1 MMDVFETCREINNL
15 LTQKNEVAARNL
27 LIRLLADLDRTKTPF
42 PQVVNHMIRATG
54 LFPYLQLASASWD
67 QKYVHHAFEVD
78 VGRRVA
84 TLHREQSS
92 VLAKLLE
99 GRNIA
104 VSAPTSFGKSFIID
118 AFIAAKNPD
127 NVVII
132 VPTIALMDETRR
144 RLFKKFSADY
154 TIITA
159 PDTRLGAK
167 NIFIFPQERA
177 FGYLSSIDTIDLLV
191 VDEFYK
197 ASQSHDRERA
207 PSLIKAV
214 LKLSKKSKQ
223 RYYLAPNIKSLSD
236 NAFTRDMEFM
246 ELLDFNTVYL
256 DIQESYKEIGKD
268 EGKKGQK
275 LIDLISPGGQ
285 KSLIYAGTYSE
296 IRKIADLAI
305 SKLPVVDRIYTS
317 HFSNWLRQ
325 NYQSDWILADLVD
338 RAIGVHNGSMHRCLS
353 QIQIRLFEYE
363 DGFDSIVSTSSI
375 IEGVNTS
382 AQNVIV
388 WKSKLGSNNLKDFT
402 YKNIIGRGG
411 RMFKYFVGNIY
422 LLDAPP
428 KSEDTQLEIDFPDE
442 ILGTLDENSDKDQL
456 TDLQVERIIE
466 YRTQMSAII
475 GEDNFARIK
484 RENLL
489 QDSDAD
495 FLLRLA
501 ADMKG
506 NPDEWRGFGYL
517 NSSNPDHWESM
528 LYKVLKLKPGG
539 WDTQW
544 SKLVTATKAISRNWD
559 QDLSQ
564 LISSLKKNGIEIE
577 EFFKLERTVTF
588 KLSALLSDTNELH
601 KIIVNSSVD
610 ISPFVSKM
618 SRAFLPSAVY
628 HLEEYGLPRM
638 ISKKIHAAGL
648 VNFQDPKMDL
658 LRAIEH
664 FSHLGRDEVLAI
676 KSLGPFDRYVVR
688 FFFDGITPEEAI
700 ETEAQIGQ
708 RPV

>member
-1 MMDVFETCREINNL
+1 MDIFDTCYEINRL
-15 LTQKNEVAARNL
+15 LTLKNEIAARNL
-27 LIRLLADLDRTKTPF
+27 LIRLLADLDHSKTPY

-54 LFPYLQLASASWD
+54 LFPYLQLANASWD

-92 VLAKLLE
+92 VLAKLLD
-99 GRNIA
+99 GKNIA
-104 VSAPTSFGKSFIID
+104 ISAPTSFGKSFVID
-118 AFIAAKNPD
+118 AFIAAKRPS

-144 RLFKKFSADY
+144 RLFKKFSEEY
-154 TIITA
+154 TIVTA
-159 PDTRLGAK
+159 PDTKLGLK
-167 NIFIFPQERA
+167 NILIFPQERA
-177 FGYLSSIDTIDLLV
+177 FGYLDALDSVDLLV

-197 ASQSHDRERA
+197 ASQKHDRDRA
-207 PSLIKAV
+207 PALIKAI
-214 LKLSKKSKQ
+214 LKLSKKAKQ
-223 RYYLAPNIKSLSD
+223 RYYLAPNIKRLSD
-236 NAFTRDMEFM
+236 NAFTRDMEFV

-256 DIQESYKEIGKD
+256 DIKEPYREFGKD
-268 EGKKGQK
+268 ETKKGEK
-275 LIDLISPGGQ
+275 LIDLISQQTQ

-296 IRKIADLAI
+296 IKKISELVI
-305 SKLPVVDRIYTS
+305 SNIQPVDRIYTT
-317 HFSNWLRQ
+317 HFSEWLRQ
-325 NYQSDWILADLVD
+325 NYQPDWSLADLVD

-353 QIQIRLFEYE
+353 QLQIRLFEYE

-388 WKSKLGSNNLKDFT
+388 WKSKLGNTNLKDFT

-428 KSEDTQLEIDFPDE
+428 KSEDVQLDIEFPEE
-442 ILGTLDENSDKDQL
+442 ILGTLDEVRDSDQL
-456 TDLQVERIIE
+456 TDRQVERIIE

-475 GEDNFARIK
+475 GDENFARIK
-484 RENLL
+484 RDNIL

-501 ADMKG
+501 MDMRD

-517 NSSNPDHWESM
+517 NSSNPDHWDNM
-528 LYKVLKLKPGG
+528 LYRVLRLKPGN
-539 WDTQW
+539 WDTQF
-544 SKLVTATKAISRNWD
+544 SKLVTATKTMAHNWD
-559 QDLSQ
+559 RDLPQ
-564 LISSLKKNGIEIE
+564 LISILKRDGVDIDD
-577 EFFKLERTVTF
+577 FFKLERTMTF
-588 KLSALLSDTNELH
+588 KLAALLSDTNELH
-601 KIIVNSSVD
+601 KMIINPSVD
-610 ISPFVSKM
+610 ISPFIGRM

-638 ISKKIHAAGL
+638 ISKKIHMSGL
-648 VNFQDPKMDL
+648 IDFQDPSMDL
-658 LRAIEH
+658 LKAIDR
-664 FSHLGRDEVLAI
+664 FKNLGKDAVLAI
-676 KSLGPFDRYVVR
+676 RSLGPFDRYVVR
-688 FFFDGITPEEAI
+688 FFFDGITLDDPEPTEKAI
-700 ETEAQIGQ
+700 
-708 RPV
+708 

>member
-1 MMDVFETCREINNL
+1 MDVFEICFEINKL
-15 LTQKNEVAARNL
+15 LLSKNEVAARNI
-27 LIRLLADLDRTKTPF
+27 LIRLLADLDRAQKPY

-54 LFPYLQLASASWD
+54 LFPYLQLANASWD
-67 QKYVHHAFEVD
+67 QKFVHHAFEVD
-78 VGRRVA
+78 VGHRMA
-84 TLHREQSS
+84 TLHREQSNL
-92 VLAKLLE
+92 LAKLLD
-99 GRNIA
+99 GKNIA

-118 AFIAAKNPD
+118 AFIAAKQPN

-144 RLFKKFSADY
+144 RLFKKFSENY
-154 TIITA
+154 NIITA
-159 PDTRLGAK
+159 PDTKLGAK
-167 NIFIFPQERA
+167 NILIFPQERA
-177 FGYLSSIDTIDLLV
+177 FGYLSALEHIDLLV

-197 ASQSHDRERA
+197 VSQKHDRERA
-207 PSLIKAV
+207 PSLIKAI
-214 LKLSKKSKQ
+214 LKLSKKSMQ
-223 RYYLAPNIKSLSD
+223 RYYLAPNIKRLSD
-236 NAFTRDMEFM
+236 NAFTRDMEFI

-256 DIQESYKEIGKD
+256 DIEESYKNIDGD
-268 EGKKGQK
+268 TDKKNQK
-275 LIDLISPGGQ
+275 LIDIIAPGTQ

-296 IRKIADLAI
+296 IKKIADLVI
-305 SKLPVVDRIYTS
+305 EKIPQVDRIYTS
-317 HFSNWLRQ
+317 HFSKWLRQ
-325 NYQSDWILADLVD
+325 NYQSDWVLADLVD
-338 RAIGVHNGSMHRCLS
+338 RAIGVHNGRMHRCLS
-353 QIQIRLFEYE
+353 QLQIKLFEYE

-388 WKSKLGSNNLKDFT
+388 WRSKLGNNNLKDFT

-442 ILGTLDENSDKDQL
+442 ILGTLDEDHDVDQL
-456 TDLQVERIIE
+456 TERQVERIIE
-466 YRTQMSAII
+466 YRKQMSSIV
-475 GEDNFARIK
+475 GEENFARIK

-501 ADMKG
+501 ADMRD
-506 NPDEWRGFGYL
+506 NPEEWRGFGYL
-517 NSSNPDHWESM
+517 NSSNPDNWDNM
-528 LYKVLKLKPGG
+528 LYKVLKLKPSD
-539 WDTQW
+539 WETQW
-544 SKLVTATKAISRNWD
+544 NKLVTVTKKIANNWIT
-559 QDLSQ
+559 DLSKI
-564 LISSLKKNGIEIE
+564 ISSLREDGIDIE
-577 EFFKLERTVTF
+577 DFFKMERTVTF

-601 KIIVNSSVD
+601 KIIVNPSVD
-610 ISPFVSKM
+610 ISPFIGRM

-648 VNFQDPKMDL
+648 IDFEDPNMDL
-658 LRAIEH
+658 SRALERFKYLGIETV
-664 FSHLGRDEVLAI
+664 LGL

-688 FFFDGITPEEAI
+688 FFFEGITPHDLS
-700 ETEAQIGQ
+700 AQEI
-708 RPV
+708 VE

>member
-1 MMDVFETCREINNL
+1 MDIFEICYEINRL
-15 LTQKNEVAARNL
+15 LLLKNEVAARNL
-27 LIRLLADLDRTKTPF
+27 LIRLLADLDRTKRAY

-78 VGRRVA
+78 VGRRMA

-92 VLAKLLE
+92 VLAKLLD
-99 GRNIA
+99 GKNIA

-118 AFIAAKNPD
+118 AFIAAKRPD

-144 RLFKKFSADY
+144 RLFKKFSEDY

-159 PDTRLGAK
+159 PDTQLGPK
-167 NIFIFPQERA
+167 NILIFPQERA
-177 FGYLSSIDTIDLLV
+177 FGYLSALKTIDLLV

-197 ASQSHDRERA
+197 ASQEHDRDRA
-207 PSLIKAV
+207 PSLIKAI
-214 LKLSKKSKQ
+214 LKLSKKAKQ
-223 RYYLAPNIKSLSD
+223 RYYLAPNIKKLSD
-236 NAFTRDMEFM
+236 NAFTRDMGFL

-256 DIQESYKEIGKD
+256 DIKEPYKEFGGD
-268 EGKKGQK
+268 TTKKGEK
-275 LIDLISPGGQ
+275 LIELISSGAQ

-296 IRKIADLAI
+296 IKKIADLVIPKI
-305 SKLPVVDRIYTS
+305 SPVDRIYTS
-317 HFSNWLRQ
+317 HFSKWLRQ
-325 NYQSDWILADLVD
+325 NYQSDWLLADLVD

-353 QIQIRLFEYE
+353 QLQIRLFEYE

-388 WKSKLGSNNLKDFT
+388 WRSKLGSTNLKDFT

-428 KSEDTQLEIDFPDE
+428 KSEDTQLEIDFPAE
-442 ILGTLDENSDKDQL
+442 ILGTLDEDHDADQL
-456 TDLQVERIIE
+456 TERQVERIIE
-466 YRTQMSAII
+466 YKIQMSSII
-475 GEDNFARIK
+475 GDENFARIK
-484 RENLL
+484 RENVL

-501 ADMKG
+501 ADMKN

-517 NSSNPDHWESM
+517 NSSNPDNWDTM
-528 LYKVLKLKPGG
+528 LYRVLRLKPGN
-539 WDTQW
+539 WDAQF
-544 SKLVTATKAISRNWD
+544 SKLVTATKAIAHNWNR
-559 QDLSQ
+559 DLSQ
-564 LISSLKKNGIEIE
+564 LISSLRRDGIDIDD
-577 EFFKLERTVTF
+577 FFKLERTITF

-601 KIIVNSSVD
+601 KIIVNPSVD
-610 ISPFVSKM
+610 ISAFIGRM

-638 ISKKIHAAGL
+638 ISKKIHASGL
-648 VNFQDPKMDL
+648 IDFEDPNMDL
-658 LRAIEH
+658 LRALER
-664 FSHLGRDEVLAI
+664 FKYLGRETILAI
-676 KSLGPFDRYVVR
+676 RSLGPFDRYIIR
-688 FFFDGITPEEAI
+688 FFFDGITPDDAI
-700 ETEAQIGQ
+700 EAESAG
-708 RPV
+708 